1 MYLEFII
8 LLSPLCMFVK
18 FYKKK
23 LKNRDDGDDGRG
35 RVEKGRERGKETEW
49 SREPDGLR
57 ADPCSSTLAVC
68 P

>member
-23 LKNRDDGDDGRG
+23 LKNGDDGDDGRG
-35 RVEKGRERGKETEW
+35 KSERAEREGKTENGPG
-49 SREPDGLR
+49 SQ
-57 ADPCSSTLAVC
+57 TV
-68 P
+68 